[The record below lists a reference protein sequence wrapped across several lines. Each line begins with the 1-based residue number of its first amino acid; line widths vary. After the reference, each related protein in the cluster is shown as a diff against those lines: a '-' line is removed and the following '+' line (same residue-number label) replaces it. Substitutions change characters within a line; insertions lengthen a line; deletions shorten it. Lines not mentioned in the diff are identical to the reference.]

1 MKAYIK
7 DYCTGCG
14 LCSSVKNTSMVATED
29 GFLHCEFDENDD
41 RFYME
46 VCPASGKQI
55 QRNPQSS
62 IWGNGKIYLGWSN
75 NEIVRQK
82 ASSGGVLTET
92 LSYLIDSGKVEA
104 VIQTKSNDKIPWE
117 TELVLS
123 TTREEIIRN
132 CGSRYSDSAS
142 LCNISELLNR
152 YSTFAY
158 VGKPCDV
165 IALKNYMQVNQV
177 AKKKI
182 LYTLSFFC
190 AGVPSRNANR
200 TLLKKMGCKVE
211 DCISLN
217 YRGNG
222 WPGFATAADKYGKE
236 YTLPYEEAWGKI
248 LGRDIRKSCRFCFD
262 GIGLEADIS
271 CCDAWYQNESGKPD
285 FSEKEGRNA
294 IFTRTNN
301 GEQIIREMKEIGL
314 ITAVETEFD
323 ESLNKIQAY
332 QKERRATML
341 VRILALKLTLKSTPK
356 YPTRELIKFVKA
368 VGLRRQWQIFK
379 GTIKRICEGKI

>member
-1 MKAYIK
+1 MSIK
-7 DYCTGCG
+7 
-14 LCSSVKNTSMVATED
+14 ED
-29 GFLHCEFDENDD
+29 GFLHCDFDENDEA
-41 RFYME
+41 FYMQ
-46 VCPASGKQI
+46 VCPASGKQN
-55 QRNPQSS
+55 QRNPQNT
-62 IWGNGKIYLGWSN
+62 IWGNGKVYLGWSN
-75 NEIVRQK
+75 NKDVRQK
-82 ASSGGVLTET
+82 ASSGGILTEV
-92 LSYLIDSGKVEA
+92 LSYLLDSGKVEA
-104 VIQTKSNDKIPWE
+104 VIQTKCNDEMPWE

-123 TTREEIIRN
+123 TKREEIIQN

-142 LCNISELLNR
+142 LYNISELLNR

-165 IALKNYMQVNQV
+165 IALKNYMQVDEL

-182 LYTLSFFC
+182 LYTFSFFC
-190 AGVPSRNANR
+190 AGVPSRIANR
-200 TLLKKMGCKVE
+200 ALLRKMGCKVE

-222 WPGFATAADKYGKE
+222 WPGFATAIDKNGKE

-262 GIGLEADIS
+262 GIGLEADIA
-271 CCDAWYQNESGKPD
+271 CCDAWYQNESGRPD

-294 IFTRTNN
+294 IFTRTDN
-301 GEQIIREMKEIGL
+301 GDQIIKEMKESGL
-314 ITAVETEFD
+314 ITAVETEFG
-323 ESLNKIQAY
+323 ESLKKIQAY

-341 VRILALKLTLKSTPK
+341 VRILALKLTLKSAPK
-356 YPTRELIKFVKA
+356 YPTNEMLKLVKV

-379 GTIKRICEGKI
+379 GTIKRIYEGKI